1 MMIEPETVKLKCEAI
16 RNAKILKSA
25 LKIQIK
31 TVDKDD
37 EADEAMRKIL
47 TLSEKCGQLFF
58 YSESGEIYCVL
69 PIYSNKTKLFYVAG
83 PLVSLTMKDSLWE
96 VGECIKL
103 TAKSISDEKAK
114 KAYPD
119 VFKMYE
125 SHLLLSARL
134 KNNAEFQNEIN
145 AIINELFEF
154 SKNNCLLFKSAVLTL
169 FILFKKICE
178 ESAIKQSPIFGK
190 NFDLFYELRDA
201 KEILDA
207 KNILC
212 RACEKLKLAFFG
224 KISSK
229 TTMVEEAVCYIK
241 KHFGEKISLE
251 SVASM
256 VFISP
261 HYLSKAF
268 YEEKG
273 INFNT
278 FLNKVRIENAKAMLK
293 DGSKEIADVAKAVGF
308 KDTSYF
314 TKIFKKYA
322 NMTPTEYKMKI
333 HLMSF

>member
-1 MMIEPETVKLKCEAI
+1 MIEPEIVKLKCEAI
-16 RNAKILKSA
+16 RNAKILKNA

-31 TVDKDD
+31 TQDKDD
-37 EADEAMRKIL
+37 ETDEALRKVL
-47 TLSEKCGQLFF
+47 ALSEKCGQLFF
-58 YSESGEIYCVL
+58 FSENCEIYCVL
-69 PIYSNKTKLFYVAG
+69 PVYPNKTKLFYVAG
-83 PLVSLTMKDSLWE
+83 PLISLPMKDCLWE

-145 AIINELFEF
+145 TVINELFEF

-178 ESAIKQSPIFGK
+178 ESAVKQTLIFGK
-190 NFDLFYELRDA
+190 KFELFYELKAA
-201 KEILDA
+201 KEILEV

-229 TTMVEEAVCYIK
+229 TVMVEEAVYYIK
-241 KHFGEKISLE
+241 KHFDEKISLE
-251 SVASM
+251 SVASR

-293 DGSKEIADVAKAVGF
+293 EDSTEITDVAKAVGF